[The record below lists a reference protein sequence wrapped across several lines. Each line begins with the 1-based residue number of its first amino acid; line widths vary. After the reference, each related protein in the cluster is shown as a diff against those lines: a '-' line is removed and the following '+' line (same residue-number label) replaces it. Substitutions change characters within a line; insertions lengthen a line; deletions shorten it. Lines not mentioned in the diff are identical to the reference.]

1 MKGKML
7 TMVVAAGG
15 VLALCLLG
23 GYALGNRPKTMTFAC
38 VDAVGP
44 DARVDLVGPNGDV
57 LAENLVVLAFKDVK
71 APSPLERGGEV
82 TVRLAPKEVN
92 RVAEA
97 SKTGPVHALS
107 HSLSTLL
114 LGDHPH

>member
-1 MKGKML
+1 MKSKMGTIL
-7 TMVVAAGG
+7 AAGG

-38 VDAVGP
+38 VDAVAP
-44 DARVDLVGPNGDV
+44 DSCVDLVGSNGDV
-57 LAENLVVLAFKDVK
+57 LVENLVVLAFKDVTT
-71 APSPLERGGEV
+71 PSPLERGGEV

-92 RVAEA
+92 RIAEA
-97 SKTGPVHALS
+97 SKTGPVRALS

-114 LGDHPH
+114 LGSHSD